1 MEKGVYCL
9 VLANESC
16 RIRVGSLGAIDFPPG
31 WYVYSGSALGPGG
44 LSRVSR
50 HFRLFSSRSGKIR
63 WHIDYLLTNPGFS
76 LRYAVCARSA
86 IPLECEIARGIGG
99 NPVSHFGS
107 SDCHCLSHLHYFGT
121 DPHDRVTGCFDAL
134 GLPPCI
140 ATINTVER

>member
-16 RIRVGSLGAIDFPPG
+16 RIRVGSLGAIDFPCG
-31 WYVYSGSALGPGG
+31 WHVYSGSALGPGG

-76 LRYAVCARSA
+76 LQYAVCAHTTN
-86 IPLECEIARGIGG
+86 PLECDIANSFGG
-99 NPVSHFGS
+99 EPVPHFGS
-107 SDCHCLSHLHYFGT
+107 SDCHCLSHLHYFCA
-121 DPHDRVTGCFDAL
+121 DPCDTVAGCFNSL
-134 GLPPCI
+134 GLQPGI
-140 ATINTVER
+140 VTINTVE